1 MTSRIQLDASN
12 VLSRQM
18 FFAEQTRDS
27 GRFYGWHT
35 FHHPLHHL
43 HPQPKTNVSR
53 KVLPCIDQVSSE
65 ALLHTA
71 PRSTRQLAS

>member
-1 MTSRIQLDASN
+1 MTIRIQLDTSN
-12 VLSRQM
+12 VLCRQL
-18 FFAEQTRDS
+18 FFAEQTRGI
-27 GRFYGWHT
+27 GRFYDWNT